1 LTASPD
7 LDDNVTGNGSSRMSE
22 PEGNETGTEKGIP
35 ISGYTAGEGLT
46 AKRPPQP
53 VTRDGNSEK
62 EEGTADYKGAM
73 TTDQPIAIEP
83 YGVPC
88 MVDIFNFLCSL
99 LNVGD
104 PLGPG
109 QSFLASDE
117 DVPHFALMLIN
128 SSSELGGESFG
139 HHPKLLALVQDE
151 LFRNLMQMGLS
162 ENPLVLSLV
171 CGIVL
176 NLYHNLRESIK
187 LQLEAFFSFVVI
199 RLAQGRSGAS
209 YQQQEVAM
217 EALVDFCRQSTF
229 MPEMYANFD
238 CDITLSNT
246 FEDLGNLLTKSAF
259 PVNCPLSAMHVLALE
274 GLLAVIH
281 SMANRVDSA
290 APGVLPGTPVGV
302 MVAENQEYVP
312 FWTLKC
318 ENYKDP
324 SCWVEFVQHQ
334 KYIKRRLMIGADHF
348 NRDPKKGLEFLQGI
362 RLLPE
367 KLDPQSVACF
377 FRCVHLTFDSSRCI
391 YPPVDH
397 AELVA
402 RSSMRIL

>member
-1 LTASPD
+1 
-7 LDDNVTGNGSSRMSE
+7 
-22 PEGNETGTEKGIP
+22 
-35 ISGYTAGEGLT
+35 
-46 AKRPPQP
+46 
-53 VTRDGNSEK
+53 
-62 EEGTADYKGAM
+62 
-73 TTDQPIAIEP
+73 
-83 YGVPC
+83 
-88 MVDIFNFLCSL
+88 
-99 LNVGD
+99 
-104 PLGPG
+104 
-109 QSFLASDE
+109 
-117 DVPHFALMLIN
+117 
-128 SSSELGGESFG
+128 
-139 HHPKLLALVQDE
+139 
-151 LFRNLMQMGLS
+151 
-162 ENPLVLSLV
+162 
-171 CGIVL
+171 
-176 NLYHNLRESIK
+176 
-187 LQLEAFFSFVVI
+187 
-199 RLAQGRSGAS
+199 
-209 YQQQEVAM
+209 
-217 EALVDFCRQSTF
+217 
-229 MPEMYANFD
+229 
-238 CDITLSNT
+238 
-246 FEDLGNLLTKSAF
+246 
-259 PVNCPLSAMHVLALE
+259 MHVLALE

-290 APGVLPGTPVGV
+290 APGLLPGTPVGV